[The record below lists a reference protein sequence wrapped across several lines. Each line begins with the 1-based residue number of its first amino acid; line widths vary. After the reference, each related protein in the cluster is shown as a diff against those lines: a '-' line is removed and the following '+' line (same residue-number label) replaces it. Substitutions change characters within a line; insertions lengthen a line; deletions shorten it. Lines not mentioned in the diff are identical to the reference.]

1 MDYFVIFFQHLCLVG
16 GSIALLFLPFLLV
29 FYLRNRAQIVEK
41 RPHFNQFMENFFA
54 SNESYCLVFTWAL
67 LEATIWFVIPEFLL
81 FLIIFMKVTH
91 KRKLLFY
98 DIAGTVLGTVVG
110 ISLALS
116 SDIMLK
122 IPYVYQSMIDQTHKW
137 YEELGV
143 LALIHQPFSGVPY
156 KVFLSEA
163 HLFSL
168 PILFFIFFAITVRIA
183 RYIFGYSIMMAI
195 YPLINRFVYRNYLI
209 LLTLAIIIF
218 TALLLRVSNIY
229 S

>member
-1 MDYFVIFFQHLCLVG
+1 MDSFVIFLEHLCLVG
-16 GSIALLFLPFLLV
+16 GSTVILFSPFLFI
-29 FYLRNRAQIVEK
+29 FYLRNRTQILK
-41 RPHFNQFMENFFA
+41 KKPHFNQFMENFFA
-54 SNESYCLVFTWAL
+54 SHESNWLVLSWAF

-91 KRKLLFY
+91 KRKLLVY
-98 DIAGTVLGTVVG
+98 DIIGTILGTVVG
-110 ISLALS
+110 LSLSLS
-116 SDIMLK
+116 NNIMLN
-122 IPYVYQSMIDQTHKW
+122 IPYVYQSMIEQTHKW

-168 PILFFIFFAITVRIA
+168 PILLFIIFAVIVRIA
-183 RYIFGYSIMMAI
+183 RYIFGYSILVAI
-195 YPLINRFVYRNYLI
+195 YPLVNKFVYRNYLI
-209 LLTLAIIIF
+209 LLALAIIVF